1 MKKRIII
8 SSVITVIFALMI
20 ITYSFVGLLEIREL
34 DQVNDLLKVYSEIV
48 KSNNYTV
55 QDIEKFN
62 INDNKVGVFV
72 LDASSNIIYN
82 STNDNVNNIISN
94 ENMDKI
100 LNNGELITTNY
111 NKLEEKNYAYYASK
125 MDDGVILV
133 VFVELNAIKLLTF
146 KEMLYYLIIMI
157 LVLVLSIGLS
167 FKLVR
172 AIIFPLKEL
181 ELTTSKIANGDL
193 SKRAKIYAND
203 EIGKLASTFNDMAD
217 LLQQK
222 IKDSTDKKNKLE
234 AILESMES
242 GVIAVDNKYN
252 IMLVNPYAKKIF
264 EINQN
269 IIGENIEEH
278 ISDYEVL
285 KFIKSISQIETKEIK
300 LENKSCEEIRIKKAP
315 IIGINRYSM
324 GIVITI
330 QDITDI
336 KRLENMRSEFVA
348 NVSHELKTPLTSIK
362 GFAETLKYVDDDDTR
377 NKFLGIINTE
387 AERLTRLINDI
398 LVLSKIESDNRP
410 ALEEFK
416 VDEIIDNVIEIVGV
430 QAKEK
435 SIKLKCI
442 KDDNLALRG
451 DRDRFVQLVVNLVE
465 NSIRYSESN
474 KEIYIKTY
482 KKGKDKYLEIIDQ
495 GVGISEEDLPRIFE
509 RFYRVDKSRVK
520 GGTGLGLAIVKHIVK
535 IFNGEIV
542 VKSKI
547 GEGTTFIVK
556 FKSDDTLDNCEY

>member
-315 IIGINRYSM
+315 IIGTNRYSM